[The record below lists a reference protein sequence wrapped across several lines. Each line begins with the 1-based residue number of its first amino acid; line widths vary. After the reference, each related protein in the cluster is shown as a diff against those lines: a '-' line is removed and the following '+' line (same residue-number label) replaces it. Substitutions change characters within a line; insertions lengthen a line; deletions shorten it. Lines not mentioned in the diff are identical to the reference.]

1 MQKLTIEIPGNA
13 SSKKNSRNAFIM
25 PNGRAMTAPSKAY
38 QKWHRAAK
46 KQLKGAGL
54 EYTGEYPAVM
64 TFYHYRSTNRT
75 FDFGNAGEGIQ
86 DLFQELDIIAE
97 DNNLHIIP
105 AIKGL
110 GWEKDAENPR
120 VLVTLESYTDHLK
133 GLK

>member
-13 SSKKNSRNAFIM
+13 IAKKNSQMAVNMGKRNMIL
-25 PNGRAMTAPSKAY
+25 PSKAY
-38 QKWHRAAK
+38 QKWEKMAVDHLRCPA
-46 KQLKGAGL
+46 L
-54 EYTGEYPAVM
+54 EYTGTYPAVL
-64 TFYHYRSTNRT
+64 TFYHYRKTLAA
-75 FDFGNAGEGIQ
+75 FDLSNMMEGIQ
-86 DLFQELDIIAE
+86 DVFQKVGIINE
-97 DNNLHIIP
+97 DNMNHIIP

>member
-13 SSKKNSRNAFIM
+13 IAKKNSQRIIRIV
-25 PNGRAMTAPSKAY
+25 GRPSIRPSKAY
-38 QKWHRAAK
+38 DKWEKMA
-46 KQLKGAGL
+46 LKYLAHSGL
-54 EYTGEYPAVM
+54 EYTGTYPAVL
-64 TFYHYRSTNRT
+64 TFYHYRKTLAA
-75 FDFGNAGEGIQ
+75 FDLSNMMEGIQ
-86 DLFQELDIIAE
+86 DVFQKVGIIKE
-97 DNNLHIIP
+97 DNMNHIIP

>member
-13 SSKKNSRNAFIM
+13 IAKKNSQMAIRMGKRNMII
-25 PNGRAMTAPSKAY
+25 PSKAY
-38 QKWHRAAK
+38 QKWEKMAVK
-46 KQLKGAGL
+46 LLKGAGL

-64 TFYHYRSTNRT
+64 TFYHYRKTLAK
-75 FDFGNAGEGIQ
+75 FDLSNAFEGAQ
-86 DLFQELDIIAE
+86 DVFQKVGIILE
-97 DNNLHIIP
+97 DEMNHIIP

-110 GWEKDAENPR
+110 GWEKDATNPR